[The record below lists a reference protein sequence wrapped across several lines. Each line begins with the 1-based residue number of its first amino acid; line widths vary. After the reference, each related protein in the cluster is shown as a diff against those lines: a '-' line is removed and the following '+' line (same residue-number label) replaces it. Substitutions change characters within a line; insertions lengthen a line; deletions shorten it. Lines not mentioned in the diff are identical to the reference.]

1 MKRNSFDLFM
11 NATSKQK
18 SAEQQNF
25 VVLFYVYKVYTLQY
39 ILSDVTVNVRGYF
52 RSGFVHMCIFL
63 SHPGVSVQSKA
74 SAMCSK
80 VNQALALYTEGPVIF
95 IICNNTRS

>member
-1 MKRNSFDLFM
+1 M

-18 SAEQQNF
+18 SAKLQILWFCSTCIKSTLHNKLNYS
-25 VVLFYVYKVYTLQY
+25 VLK
-39 ILSDVTVNVRGYF
+39 GYF
-52 RSGFVHMCIFL
+52 RSVFIHMCIL
-63 SHPGVSVQSKA
+63 LPHPGVSVQWKA

-95 IICNNTRS
+95 IICNNTRSSGLNSFHIPG